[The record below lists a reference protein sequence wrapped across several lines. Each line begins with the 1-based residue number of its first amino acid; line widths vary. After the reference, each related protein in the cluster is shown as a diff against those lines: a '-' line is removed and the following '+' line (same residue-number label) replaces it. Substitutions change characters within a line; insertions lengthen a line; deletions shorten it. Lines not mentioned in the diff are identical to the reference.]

1 MEEPRFNR
9 RTLIVGGG
17 MVVALLLVALSPTL
31 VGFFVPHFHGS
42 EYAAPAEVE
51 DFTLQRADG
60 GTFRLSDTQ
69 GRVVVLYFGYTECPD
84 VCPTTL
90 YDLHRA
96 RERLGDEARDLVVGF
111 VTVDP
116 DNDTPQKLA
125 DYTAAFDPTFIGL
138 YGTPQELQAVYD
150 RFGVTVVVVK
160 EQTSGLTH
168 TNAAFVLDR
177 AGRLRLR
184 MHFEA
189 GPEEMADDLR
199 VLLRER
205 IR

>member
-1 MEEPRFNR
+1 MEEPRFTR
-9 RTLIVGGG
+9 RTLIIGGG
-17 MVVALLLVALSPTL
+17 MLAALLLLALSPAL
-31 VGFFVPHFHGS
+31 VGLFVPHFHGT
-42 EYAAPAEVE
+42 EYDTPALVE
-51 DFTLQRADG
+51 DFTLRRADG
-60 GTFRLSDTQ
+60 GTFRLSDTR

-96 RERLGDEARDLVVGF
+96 RELLGDQASSLVVAF
-111 VTVDP
+111 VTIDP

-150 RFGVTVVVVK
+150 RFGVTVE
-160 EQTSGLTH
+160 EQTYSLTH

-184 MHFEA
+184 MHFDA
-189 GPEEMADDLR
+189 GPDDMAADLR
-199 VLLRER
+199 VLIRER